1 MCVSPF
7 SSSLRQFLSTNLKL
21 DAKSQVHV
29 RVCSVFISWHCV
41 TIYATP
47 FLRYHHEEVNRKA
60 PNINKTTAMM
70 MIIIKKA
77 KSLETGQLRTIIP
90 LDNIST
96 TNQ

>member
-29 RVCSVFISWHCV
+29 RVCTVFISWHCV

-47 FLRYHHEEVNRKA
+47 FLRYHHDEEVNRKA
-60 PNINKTTAMM
+60 PNINNNSNDDDDDHNNKK
-70 MIIIKKA
+70 IKKQ
-77 KSLETGQLRTIIP
+77 KVLKQ
-90 LDNIST
+90 DN
-96 TNQ
+96 

>member
-7 SSSLRQFLSTNLKL
+7 SSSLWQFLSTNKL

-29 RVCSVFISWHCV
+29 RERVCTVFISWNCV

-60 PNINKTTAMM
+60 PNMNNNSNDDDDDHNKKSKS
-70 MIIIKKA
+70 KK
-77 KSLETGQLRTIIP
+77 S
-90 LDNIST
+90 
-96 TNQ
+96 